1 MAGAPLVTVM
11 AKVPRPGAVKTRLVP
26 ALGAAAAAALA
37 RAMAEDVF
45 TLVAASGLPW
55 RVGWAGLADDPWTA
69 TLPGTAP
76 PVPQVEGDLG
86 EKLAAAL
93 LGGGIA
99 VGTDAP
105 TLPLDRLHAAA
116 ASPAD
121 LTLVPAEDGGYA
133 LVRVSAEAVRRGVFF
148 GVPWSRHY
156 TLARQVDRA
165 RALGLTVALLEPWR
179 DVDELPDLLHLRA
192 SLLDLPPSSAPHTRR
207 WFESPHAAALR

>member
-1 MAGAPLVTVM
+1 MVTVM

-26 ALGAAAAAALA
+26 ALGAEGAAALA

-45 TLVAASGLPW
+45 TLVATSGLPW
-55 RVGWAGLADDPWTA
+55 RVAWAGPLDDPWVRA
-69 TLPGTAP
+69 LPLPGAAP
-76 PVPQVEGDLG
+76 ALVQVEGDLG

-93 LGGGIA
+93 TGGGIA

-105 TLPLDRLHAAA
+105 TLPLDRLLAAA
-116 ASPAD
+116 AAPAD
-121 LTLVPAEDGGYA
+121 LCLVPAEDGGYA
-133 LVRVSAEAVRRGVFF
+133 LVGASAEAVRQGVFF
-148 GVPWSRHY
+148 DVPWSRSD

-165 RALGLTVALLEPWR
+165 RALGLGVTLLAPWR